1 MIGVDETYVF
11 RTTNS
16 DEKYVTVVRD
26 LETGDVLFVGDGK
39 GEKALAEFFE
49 RLRRWRKHIVCVCMD
64 MSNSYCAW
72 VGKNLPN
79 ADVMFDH
86 FHVVK
91 AMNDALDKTRR
102 RTAAKADE
110 RTRRLLKGCRRALS
124 GNAEDL
130 SDAGKANIETVRE
143 NFSELSDAY
152 ALKEHLRAIYDFA
165 QSQYGARLLLEDWRE
180 VANATNVPE
189 LQAMARMVERHME
202 GILGYWRHKGASN
215 AKMEGFNNKIRWLV
229 RLAYGIRDRAYILKP
244 VS

>member
-1 MIGVDETYVF
+1 MHLWIERKEFRCPHCGSHDVSAYEVRERMARGVPNGNVP
-11 RTTNS
+11 
-16 DEKYVTVVRD
+16 
-26 LETGDVLFVGDGK
+26 VLMHFHAHRICCRECGK
-39 GEKALAEFFE
+39 MSGEQFAFLPTPKSRITRALAKTIVALRSEMGIKAIAAYYGLPWNLVKDTEKALAEFFE

-79 ADVMFDH
+79 ADVVFDH

-130 SDAGKANIETVRE
+130 SDAGKAKIETVRE

-152 ALKEHLRAIYDFA
+152 AFHRHRQTGKTC
-165 QSQYGARLLLEDWRE
+165 GKLL
-180 VANATNVPE
+180 AGHGKAAP
-189 LQAMARMVERHME
+189 
-202 GILGYWRHKGASN
+202 IS
-215 AKMEGFNNKIRWLV
+215 
-229 RLAYGIRDRAYILKP
+229 
-244 VS
+244 